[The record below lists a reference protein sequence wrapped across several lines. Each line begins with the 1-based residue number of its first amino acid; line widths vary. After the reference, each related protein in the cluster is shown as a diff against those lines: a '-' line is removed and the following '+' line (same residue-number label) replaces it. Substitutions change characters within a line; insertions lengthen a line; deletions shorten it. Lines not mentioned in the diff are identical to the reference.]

1 MCFKNIKSLIEQK
14 QPSSRAKNLYLW
26 LKADAEEKKTDTI
39 WFKQAELAQTIGVSV
54 RTLQRCLKE
63 LVDMKMIEKKE
74 EKHEKKFPVYQI
86 QKAEEAQPQPEV
98 GNVVNDQSE
107 IVFETRTHSADQ
119 KLVAAGVN
127 NIPNE
132 ECVSK
137 RLPDTVEVCEKKPT
151 RRMLPKPPIDPKAYT
166 LKRYAIC
173 LPVVEKFNKPPR
185 GVTPRNP
192 IVPPLTIRPYD
203 YDPADYYPEEPP
215 FTIYV
220 LPFDPAKE
228 LPAPRSFSPLTM
240 EQRRDVDPNAP
251 ISSLG
256 DIDIP
261 VDCEEFLACFKHYL
275 DFRYPHFDGKDGRYT
290 IEEFVRREMG
300 TCAWLK
306 YEHPMEYIM
315 RQLAIYDGLY
325 YHGILGVQYAEE

>member
-1 MCFKNIKSLIEQK
+1 MCYKNIKALIEQK
-14 QPSSRAKNLYLW
+14 QPSPRAKNLYLW
-26 LKADAEEKKTDTI
+26 LKADAEEKQTDTI
-39 WFKQAELAQTIGVSV
+39 WFKQVELAQAIGVSV

-63 LVDMKMIEKKE
+63 LVEMKMIVKKD

-86 QKAEEAQPQPEV
+86 PKAERDGAEQER
-98 GNVVNDQSE
+98 SE
-107 IVFETRTHSADQ
+107 IVFDHQPNLDDQ
-119 KLVAAGVN
+119 KLVA
-127 NIPNE
+127 E
-132 ECVSK
+132 
-137 RLPDTVEVCEKKPT
+137 RLPDTVEVCEKPA
-151 RRMLPKPPIDPKAYT
+151 RRMLHKPAIDPKAYT

-185 GVTPRNP
+185 GITPRNP

-220 LPFDPAKE
+220 LPFDPKQE

-240 EQRRDVDPNAP
+240 EQRRDVKPDAP

-256 DIDIP
+256 DIEIP

-275 DFRYPHFDGKDGRYT
+275 DFRYPHFDGKEGRYT
-290 IEEFVRREMG
+290 IEDFVRREMG
-300 TCAWLK
+300 KCAWLK

-325 YHGILGVQYAEE
+325 YHGILGVQYADEPA